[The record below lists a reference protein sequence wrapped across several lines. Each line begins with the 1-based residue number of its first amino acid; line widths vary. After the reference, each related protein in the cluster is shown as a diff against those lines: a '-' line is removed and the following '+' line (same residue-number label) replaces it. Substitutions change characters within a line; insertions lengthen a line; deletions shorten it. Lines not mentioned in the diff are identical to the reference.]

1 LLGALGISLAAFR
14 IAGGLLLF
22 VIAHNMV
29 FAKGEEIRTKPQV
42 TAKKRRDPE
51 HRSLPAGDP
60 DHCRPGRDLGNDH
73 PRQQGGESPPA
84 HCLLAVVAVAI
95 GTCLAVMLPANRI
108 ERFLGETGRIIVS
121 RLFGMIRRRWRCSSS
136 STGYRR

>member
-42 TAKKRRDPE
+42 TAKKDAIQNIAVFPLAIPIIAGPGAISATIILGSKAANL
-51 HRSLPAGDP
+51 HQHIACSRSLPLRSGHAWPSCCLPTGSSAFSGKPAGLSSA
-60 DHCRPGRDLGNDH
+60 G
-73 PRQQGGESPPA
+73 
-84 HCLLAVVAVAI
+84 
-95 GTCLAVMLPANRI
+95 
-108 ERFLGETGRIIVS
+108 
-121 RLFGMIRRRWRCSSS
+121 CSE
-136 STGYRR
+136 